1 MMAKTTVA
9 LLHPGEMGAAVGAC
23 ARERGARVV
32 WASDGRSPE
41 TRARAEASGLE
52 DLKTLP
58 ATVTASDVVLS
69 VCPPHGA
76 VDLARAVAALGF
88 RGVFVDAN
96 AVAPQTA
103 REIAR
108 IVEGSGATFVD
119 GGIVGPPPGSGR
131 GTRLYLA
138 GKGAE
143 RVAGLFTGSALGT
156 VVLEGAIGAASALKV
171 CYAAWT
177 KGATALIA
185 DVRALAAHAGVDAA
199 LVAEWK
205 LSQPEALTRSV
216 QVTASARKAWR
227 WIAEMEEIAATFA
240 EAGLPDG
247 FHRAAADIY
256 ARLERYQNAA
266 APPAL
271 TDVTDALRGHGGPG
285 GSGATRA

>member
-9 LLHPGEMGAAVGAC
+9 LLHPGEMGAAVGAS

-41 TRARAEASGLE
+41 TLARAEGAGLE
-52 DLKTLP
+52 NLKTV
-58 ATVTASDVVLS
+58 AAAVGASDVVLS
-69 VCPPHGA
+69 ICPPHGA
-76 VDLARAVAALGF
+76 LDLARAVAGLGF
-88 RGVFVDAN
+88 RGLFVDAN
-96 AVAPQTA
+96 AVAPETS
-103 REIAR
+103 REIGR
-108 IVEGSGATFVD
+108 IVEASGAAFVD
-119 GGIVGPPPGSGR
+119 GGIIGPPPGSGR

-143 RVAGLFTGSALGT
+143 RVAALFADSALGT
-156 VVLEGAIGAASALKV
+156 VVLEGTIGTASALKV

-177 KGATALIA
+177 KGTTALMA
-185 DVRALAAHAGVDAA
+185 DIRALATHAGVEAA

-205 LSQPEALTRSV
+205 MSQPDALTRST

-256 ARLERYQNAA
+256 ARLEGYQNAA
-266 APPAL
+266 SPPAL
-271 TDVTDALRGHGGPG
+271 SDVTDSLRRRGDRR
-285 GSGATRA
+285 STKA

>member
-32 WASDGRSPE
+32 WASDGRSAE
-41 TRARAEASGLE
+41 TCARAQAAGLE
-52 DLKTLP
+52 DLKTV
-58 ATVTASDVVLS
+58 AAAVAASDVVLS

-76 VDLARAVAALGF
+76 LGLARAVAELGF
-88 RGVFVDAN
+88 KGVFVDGN
-96 AVAPQTA
+96 AVAPETS
-103 REIAR
+103 REIGR
-108 IVEGSGATFVD
+108 IVEASGGAFVD
-119 GGIVGPPPGSGR
+119 GGIIGPPPGSGR

-143 RVAGLFTGSALGT
+143 RVAGLFADSALGT
-156 VVLEGAIGAASALKV
+156 VVLEGTIGAASAIKV

-177 KGATALIA
+177 KGATALMA
-185 DVRALAAHAGVDAA
+185 DIRALAAHTGVDAA

-205 LSQPEALTRSV
+205 MSQPEALTRST

-256 ARLERYQNAA
+256 TRLEGYQHTAT
-266 APPAL
+266 PPAL
-271 TDVTDALRGHGGPG
+271 SDVTDALRRRGDRRRT
-285 GSGATRA
+285 GA